1 MRLMYWNCRCL
12 NMCMLLMMLLGSYPW
27 WGHNIRG
34 LKARLQNN
42 SVIITDC
49 NSGVH
54 RNISYTIAC
63 ISDQWANLPGQ
74 EPLLR
79 GIGTLYK
86 SHESLWYGIM
96 FLPALDFMLECQM
109 VVASVTQS
117 QGKRRWGRIA
127 SALQQTNKSS
137 DRWCWKKPQKALA
150 GWILRW
156 AQLQFPTSISST
168 GKVSSSPESWG
179 NGCGEP
185 GTSSISSP
193 RTAFS
198 ASLIWQI
205 STQQHSC

>member
-1 MRLMYWNCRCL
+1 MMRPQHTWSQSTSPEPLRHYHRLQLWCPQKHQLYHCVHQWSVSKPSRSRASAERNWYTLQVPWKPLIWNYVSTSSGLYAWMPDGCGL
-12 NMCMLLMMLLGSYPW
+12 SYP
-27 WGHNIRG
+27 
-34 LKARLQNN
+34 
-42 SVIITDC
+42 
-49 NSGVH
+49 
-54 RNISYTIAC
+54 
-63 ISDQWANLPGQ
+63 
-74 EPLLR
+74 
-79 GIGTLYK
+79 
-86 SHESLWYGIM
+86 ESR
-96 FLPALDFMLECQM
+96 Q
-109 VVASVTQS
+109 
-117 QGKRRWGRIA
+117 RRWGRIA

-185 GTSSISSP
+185 RTSSISSP
-193 RTAFS
+193 WTAFS